1 MAVAA
6 AAVAVV
12 VAPAPAAGTPTLTL
26 MDSFREGGRE
36 SKIKQKMR
44 QNTFKKKHNADEK
57 RREREKKII
66 QIRKIKKGER
76 LQKARM
82 PPLKYEKD
90 KKK

>member
-44 QNTFKKKHNADEK
+44 QNTFKKKHNADEQ
-57 RREREKKII
+57 RREREKKFI
-66 QIRKIKKGER
+66 QIRKINKLEKV
-76 LQKARM
+76 KSSRM
-82 PPLKYEKD
+82 SPLKYEKD